1 MDYSLKVVG
10 YDEKTN
16 TLQVQLDETLN
27 LERLNTYY
35 KGDLSNVLG
44 SLTLSDPRSFTH
56 KQRALYWALLK
67 DIYNH
72 FGNATTSSHKE
83 FKKMYQVEYDQ
94 EISTKN
100 NANTSVEQMNKLI
113 EIVIDFMFEWD
124 VPFEKGFELLPRNES
139 YFYYL
144 CLKHR
149 KCCICGKHADICH
162 ADVVGSGRNR
172 KKIDHSELRFY
183 AGCRGHHQEE
193 HTIGINAF
201 LKKYN
206 ITPIKLNYE
215 ERKKLKIGG

>member
-27 LERLNTYY
+27 IERLNTYY
-35 KGDLSNVLG
+35 TDDLSNVSG
-44 SLTLSDPRSFTH
+44 SLTLSDPRAFST
-56 KQRALYWALLK
+56 KQRALYRALLN
-67 DIYNH
+67 DIYDK
-72 FGNATTSSHKE
+72 FGNESNSTHEYFKE
-83 FKKMYQVEYDQ
+83 KYFSKFGV

-100 NANTSVEQMNKLI
+100 NADTSVEQMNNLI
-113 EIVIDFMFEWD
+113 EIVIDFMFEWG
-124 VPFEKGFELLPRNES
+124 VPFKKGYELLPRDES
-139 YFYYL
+139 YFFYL

-193 HTIGINAF
+193 HTIGTSAF

-206 ITPIKLNYE
+206 ITPIKLNDE